1 MIEVA
6 TDIVNKATNAEVNA
20 ADTIDE
26 AEKDILNISKFRKT
40 SEFRKVQ
47 DVLSKAQS
55 DLEFLSKNSGKI
67 NGLTTGFGELDSLTE
82 GLHPTQLIIIAA
94 RPAVGKTAFALN
106 LALAAAKSTKKILQY
121 FH

>member
-55 DLEFLSKNSGKI
+55 DLEFLSKMVVK
-67 NGLTTGFGELDSLTE
+67 LM
-82 GLHPTQLIIIAA
+82 
-94 RPAVGKTAFALN
+94 V
-106 LALAAAKSTKKILQY
+106 
-121 FH
+121 

>member
-1 MIEVA
+1 M
-6 TDIVNKATNAEVNA
+6 
-20 ADTIDE
+20 
-26 AEKDILNISKFRKT
+26 
-40 SEFRKVQ
+40 
-47 DVLSKAQS
+47 
-55 DLEFLSKNSGKI
+55 
-67 NGLTTGFGELDSLTE
+67 TTGFGELDSLTE